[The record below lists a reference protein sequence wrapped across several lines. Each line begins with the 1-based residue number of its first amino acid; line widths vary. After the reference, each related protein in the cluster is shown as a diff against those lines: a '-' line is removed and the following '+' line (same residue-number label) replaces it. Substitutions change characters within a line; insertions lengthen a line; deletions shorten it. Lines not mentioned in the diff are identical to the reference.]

1 MSKLWEV
8 QVVKDGQGEIADRIT
23 HRHGPFYTKAS
34 AEVEAAELDAL
45 IYADATGFD
54 AGEFTGGPSS
64 YVEVAPVD
72 MVTLRH
78 IGARDYFHGN
88 ARSNV

>member
-1 MSKLWEV
+1 MRKLWEV
-8 QVVKDGQGEIADRIT
+8 QVVKDGYGKIADRIT
-23 HRHGPFYTKAS
+23 HRHGPFYTKAE
-34 AEVEAAELDAL
+34 AYAEAAELDAM

-54 AGEFTGGPSS
+54 AGEFTGGQSCNVWITS
-64 YVEVAPVD
+64 VD

-88 ARSNV
+88 ARSIV